1 MADFDTRRWSLRN
14 PGAEISNNNIPT
26 AMLVEW
32 AERGIIKP
40 GYAISSD
47 GITWVPAEALPE
59 LKMTWYVIVSGRAP
73 YGPVSQAAARRFIEE
88 GHFPKEAIISQDPG
102 EQPVSMEL
110 PLPIEVPPEDHHQE
124 LEELRQKLSLLEKE
138 LRLKDRRIDELRQE
152 VELRQADFMANNAPD
167 PAVLAAD
174 LDDLQQEYDRL
185 RAASSEAAEAAAERE
200 RSLRQR
206 IHTLEV
212 ALETAQ
218 QATPQQTEPLSDAL
232 YTVLKREADI
242 LRKSQE
248 EEERFIE
255 QLRELARQRLV
266 QLSER
271 LLDIRRIAGDNPEQM
286 LSIASRGHIP
296 LLSSNS
302 PASMMRQPSNDRV
315 TELEKQIAEA
325 RERESALQ
333 RQLVAQEGQVTQL
346 RAQIGQA
353 QRQTLDSLKLEEKLR
368 NTAQSLEKE
377 RAAREEEHREN
388 AHIQA
393 QLLRRIEELE
403 RLSAQGNLT
412 QVIRPEEP
420 QEEFEPQPQRTSSFG
435 WLKRH

>member
-40 GYAISSD
+40 GYSISSD
-47 GITWVPAEALPE
+47 GITWVPAETLPE
-59 LKMTWYVIVSGRAP
+59 LKMAWYVIVSGRAP
-73 YGPVSQAAARRFIEE
+73 YGPVTQTAARRFIED
-88 GHFPKEAIISQDPG
+88 GHFPKDAIISQDPG
-102 EQPVSMEL
+102 EKPVSMEL
-110 PLPIEVPPEDHHQE
+110 PLPIEVPPDNHLQE
-124 LEELRQKLSLLEKE
+124 LEEARQKLALLEKE

-152 VELRQADFMANNAPD
+152 AELRQADFVMNDAPD

-174 LDDLQQEYDRL
+174 LEALHQEYDRL
-185 RAASSEAAEAAAERE
+185 RANASEAAEAAAERE
-200 RSLRQR
+200 RNLRQR
-206 IHTLEV
+206 IHSLEV

-218 QATPQQTEPLSDAL
+218 QATTKSSEPLNDAL
-232 YTVLKREADI
+232 YTILQREADI

-248 EEERFIE
+248 EEEHFIE
-255 QLRELARQRLV
+255 QLRELARQRIV
-266 QLSER
+266 QISER
-271 LLDIRRIAGDNPEQM
+271 LLEIRRIAGDNPEQM
-286 LSIASRGHIP
+286 LSNATRGHIP
-296 LLSSNS
+296 LLTSTNTT
-302 PASMMRQPSNDRV
+302 MLRQQNDDRIV
-315 TELEKQIAEA
+315 QLEKMITEA
-325 RERESALQ
+325 RERESSLQ
-333 RQLVAQEGQVTQL
+333 RQLVAQEGRETQL

-353 QRQTLDSLKLEEKLR
+353 QRQTLDSLKLEEKLKE
-368 NTAQSLEKE
+368 TAQSLEKE

-403 RLSAQGNLT
+403 RLTAQSNLT
-412 QVIRPEEP
+412 QLRPEEIP
-420 QEEFEPQPQRTSSFG
+420 VEAEPQRTSFG

>member
-1 MADFDTRRWSLRN
+1 
-14 PGAEISNNNIPT
+14 
-26 AMLVEW
+26 
-32 AERGIIKP
+32 
-40 GYAISSD
+40 
-47 GITWVPAEALPE
+47 
-59 LKMTWYVIVSGRAP
+59 
-73 YGPVSQAAARRFIEE
+73 
-88 GHFPKEAIISQDPG
+88 
-102 EQPVSMEL
+102 MEL
-110 PLPIEVPPEDHHQE
+110 PLPIEVPPDNHLQE
-124 LEELRQKLSLLEKE
+124 LEEARQKLSLLEKE

-152 VELRQADFMANNAPD
+152 AELRQADFMANNAPD

-174 LDDLQQEYDRL
+174 LEALQQEYDRL

-218 QATPQQTEPLSDAL
+218 QATPQQDEPLSDAL
-232 YTVLKREADI
+232 YAVLKREADV

-286 LSIASRGHIP
+286 LSIASRGLIP
-296 LLSSNS
+296 MLSNNS
-302 PASMMRQPSNDRV
+302 PASMARQPGNDRV

-333 RQLVAQEGQVTQL
+333 RQLITQEGQVTQL

-368 NTAQSLEKE
+368 DTAQSLEKE

-403 RLSAQGNLT
+403 RLTSQGSLT
-412 QVIRPEEP
+412 QVVRPEEP
-420 QEEFEPQPQRTSSFG
+420 VEEFEPQPRTSSFG

>member
-1 MADFDTRRWSLRN
+1 
-14 PGAEISNNNIPT
+14 
-26 AMLVEW
+26 
-32 AERGIIKP
+32 
-40 GYAISSD
+40 
-47 GITWVPAEALPE
+47 
-59 LKMTWYVIVSGRAP
+59 
-73 YGPVSQAAARRFIEE
+73 
-88 GHFPKEAIISQDPG
+88 
-102 EQPVSMEL
+102 MEL
-110 PLPIEVPPEDHHQE
+110 PLPIEVPPDNHLQE
-124 LEELRQKLSLLEKE
+124 LEEARQKLSLLEKE

-152 VELRQADFMANNAPD
+152 AELRQADFMANNAPD

-174 LDDLQQEYDRL
+174 LEALQQEYDRL

-218 QATPQQTEPLSDAL
+218 QATPQQDEPLSDAL
-232 YTVLKREADI
+232 YAVLKREADV

-286 LSIASRGHIP
+286 LSIASRGLIP
-296 LLSSNS
+296 MLSNNS
-302 PASMMRQPSNDRV
+302 PASMARQPGNDRV

-333 RQLVAQEGQVTQL
+333 RQLITQEGQVTQL

-368 NTAQSLEKE
+368 DTAQSLEKE
-377 RAAREEEHREN
+377 RAARHRRHRHFQDGFF
-388 AHIQA
+388 AC
-393 QLLRRIEELE
+393 RRRRAAAE
-403 RLSAQGNLT
+403 RRAFARRLNSG
-412 QVIRPEEP
+412 VR
-420 QEEFEPQPQRTSSFG
+420 RDMVM
-435 WLKRH
+435 

>member
-40 GYAISSD
+40 GYSISSD
-47 GITWVPAEALPE
+47 GITWVPAETLPE
-59 LKMTWYVIVSGRAP
+59 LKMSWYVIATGRAP
-73 YGPVSQAAARRFIEE
+73 YGPVTQPAALRFIEE
-88 GHFPKEAIISQDPG
+88 GHFPKDAILSQDPG
-102 EQPVSMEL
+102 EKPVSMEL
-110 PLPIEVPPEDHHQE
+110 PLPIELPPDDHLQE
-124 LEELRQKLSLLEKE
+124 LEEARQKLSLLEKE

-152 VELRQADFMANNAPD
+152 AELRQADFVTNDAPD

-174 LDDLQQEYDRL
+174 LEALQKEYDRL
-185 RAASSEAAEAAAERE
+185 RATSSEAAEAAAERE
-200 RSLRQR
+200 RQLRQR

-212 ALETAQ
+212 AVETAQ
-218 QATPQQTEPLSDAL
+218 QAVPKQSEPMSDVL
-232 YTVLKREADI
+232 YTVLQREADI

-248 EEERFIE
+248 EEEQFIE

-271 LLDIRRIAGDNPEQM
+271 LLEIRRIAGDNPEQM
-286 LSIASRGHIP
+286 VSNASRGHMP
-296 LLSSNS
+296 LMRGVNS
-302 PASMMRQPSNDRV
+302 PAVTRTTNLDRV
-315 TELEKQIAEA
+315 AELEQLIADA
-325 RERESALQ
+325 RKRESDLQ
-333 RQLVAQEGQVTQL
+333 RQLIAQEGRETQL
-346 RAQIGQA
+346 RAEIGQA

-368 NTAQSLEKE
+368 DTAHSLEKE

-403 RLSAQGNLT
+403 RLTAQTPLST
-412 QVIRPEEP
+412 PRIEEP
-420 QEEFEPQPQRTSSFG
+420 LVEAEQPSRPSFG